1 MTYTEKEWSDH
12 SARVK
17 EFRAAENLRLARE
30 AAIAN
35 ELVGCAQDE
44 LMDRYRYPD
53 EEEIVPLVVNSHQIS
68 PNQSEL
74 IFSDG
79 RKARITID
87 ILPKPAE

>member
-1 MTYTEKEWSDH
+1 MSYTDTEMAAWLAKI
-12 SARVK
+12 K
-17 EFRAAENLRLARE
+17 EFRVAENLRLYRE

>member
-1 MTYTEKEWSDH
+1 MSYAE
-12 SARVK
+12 
-17 EFRAAENLRLARE
+17 RAAKHDALVKRLHAEEALRLYRE
-30 AAIAN
+30 GAIAN

-53 EEEIVPLVVNSHQIS
+53 EELIVPLVVNSHQIS

-74 IFSDG
+74 IFADG

-87 ILPKPAE
+87 ILPKPSE